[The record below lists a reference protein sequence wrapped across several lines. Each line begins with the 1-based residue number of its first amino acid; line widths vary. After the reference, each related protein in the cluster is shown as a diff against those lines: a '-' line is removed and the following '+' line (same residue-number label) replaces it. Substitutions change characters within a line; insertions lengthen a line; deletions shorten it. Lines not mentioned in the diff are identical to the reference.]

1 MSLFANFPRLPVPR
15 WVWWGLL
22 VLILI
27 VAGRFLIATLNPRNR
42 AFYAWFAEPDA
53 RPAMVTQRT
62 EACPGAPFVLPAQGF
77 IGLLYGDPRGPY
89 STLRPHQGIDIFGD
103 GELGTLPVVAAYD
116 GYLTREQ
123 DWVSAVIIRHP
134 EDPLDPSRQI
144 WTYYTHMADPQGNSF
159 IHEAFPPGTQE
170 VFVEQ
175 GTLLGFMGN
184 YSGNAGNPT
193 GHHVHFSIVKD
204 DGQGNY
210 TNELQF
216 ENTLDPGPYLG
227 MTVNYG
233 ANPPIPIGCDK

>member
-1 MSLFANFPRLPVPR
+1 MGLFSNLPRLPVPR

-22 VLILI
+22 VLIL
-27 VAGRFLIATLNPRNR
+27 VLGGRALIAALNPRNR
-42 AFYAWFAEPDA
+42 AFYAWFAEPNA
-53 RPAMVTQRT
+53 RPAMVTHQT

-89 STLRPHQGIDIFGD
+89 SVVRPHQGIDIFGN

-144 WTYYTHMADPQGNSF
+144 WTYYTHMAGPQGNSF
-159 IHEAFPPGTQE
+159 IHEAFPPGTRE

-193 GHHVHFSIVKD
+193 GHHVHFSIVRD
-204 DGQGNY
+204 DGLGHY

-233 ANPPIPIGCDK
+233 ANPPIPIGCNE